1 MSANTTQACSA
12 TDTAARA
19 IGRLAAH
26 YKYGDM
32 SADAFTAAANA
43 ALDPLR
49 ELERDGLEQARLNGM
64 GTEREAA
71 LLGKLEESERNLLAG
86 AAREAELMDRVE
98 WLERQLALRG
108 IVQP

>member
-1 MSANTTQACSA
+1 MSTPTTQACSA

-32 SADAFTAAANA
+32 SATDFTAAANA

-49 ELERDGLEQARLNGM
+49 ELEQ
-64 GTEREAA
+64 
-71 LLGKLEESERNLLAG
+71 SLLAG